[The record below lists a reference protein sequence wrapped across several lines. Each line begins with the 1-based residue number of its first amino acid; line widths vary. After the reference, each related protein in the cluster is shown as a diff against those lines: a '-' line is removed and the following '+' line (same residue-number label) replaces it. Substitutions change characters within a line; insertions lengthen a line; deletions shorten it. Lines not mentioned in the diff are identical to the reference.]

1 MSENI
6 EKIIMDDSKS
16 KKRTAN
22 SSFNRVRNGKRGMV
36 TAYHLMNK
44 ADQREYTKTNDGP
57 NYNVY
62 EEIVPVS
69 YLSQLPKEIRLKC
82 WSRWNELFYLED
94 IMKVWA
100 IQTSSELNIILE
112 QLEIPLND
120 FLNDNS
126 VSPTT
131 EYQID
136 ESALMLSLD
145 DLIADNRNS
154 PYVYNFSGVYEVEQ
168 VLSQL
173 NTIMEDLKKH
183 QNKCEV
189 QIQIKT
195 V

>member
-22 SSFNRVRNGKRGMV
+22 SSFNRVKSGKRGMV
-36 TAYHLMNK
+36 TAYHLMSK

-82 WSRWNELFYLED
+82 WSRWNELFFLED

-100 IQTSSELNIILE
+100 VQTSSELNDILE

-120 FLNDNS
+120 LLDDN
-126 VSPTT
+126 VNPTT
-131 EYQID
+131 EYQND
-136 ESALMLSLD
+136 ESALVLSLD
-145 DLIADNRNS
+145 DLIADDSNS
-154 PYVYNFSGVYEVEQ
+154 AYVYNLSGVYEVEQ

-173 NTIMEDLKKH
+173 KTIMEDLKKH

>member
-1 MSENI
+1 
-6 EKIIMDDSKS
+6 MDDSYR
-16 KKRTAN
+16 KKQTAN
-22 SSFNRVRNGKRGMV
+22 SSFRRVKSGKRGMV
-36 TAYHLMNK
+36 TAYHLMSK

-82 WSRWNELFYLED
+82 WSRWNELFFLED

-100 IQTSSELNIILE
+100 VQTSSELNVILE
-112 QLEIPLND
+112 QLEIPLD
-120 FLNDNS
+120 DLLNDNM
-126 VSPTT
+126 VNPTM

-136 ESALMLSLD
+136 ESAMVLSLD
-145 DLIADNRNS
+145 DLIADDSNS
-154 PYVYNFSGVYEVEQ
+154 AYVYNFSGVYEVEQ

-173 NTIMEDLKKH
+173 KTIMDDLKKH

>member
-22 SSFNRVRNGKRGMV
+22 SSFNRVKSGKRGMV
-36 TAYHLMNK
+36 TAYSMMSK

-69 YLSQLPKEIRLKC
+69 YLSQLPQEIRLKC
-82 WSRWNELFYLED
+82 WSKWNELFFLED
-94 IMKVWA
+94 IMKVWC
-100 IQTSSELNIILE
+100 IQTSTELNGILE

-120 FLNDNS
+120 LVDDNS
-126 VSPTT
+126 VNLTS
-131 EYQID
+131 EYQIH
-136 ESALMLSLD
+136 ESASVLSLE
-145 DLIADNRNS
+145 DLIADDS
-154 PYVYNFSGVYEVEQ
+154 SSAYVYNFSGVYEVEQ

-173 NTIMEDLKKH
+173 KTIMEDLKKH